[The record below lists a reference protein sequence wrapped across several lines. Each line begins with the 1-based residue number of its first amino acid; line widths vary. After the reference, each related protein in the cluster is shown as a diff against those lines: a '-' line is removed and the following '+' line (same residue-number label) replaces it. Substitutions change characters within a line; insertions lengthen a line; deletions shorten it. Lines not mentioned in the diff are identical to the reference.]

1 MMSRIFITVMFLSS
15 FCFGQ
20 ESKNQEIEKPIRD
33 LFSAMRNAD
42 SELLKSAFAE
52 TAVLQTITKGGVVK
66 TDSMKDFASTIS
78 ASSKGDLDE
87 RIVIESIHVDGELAS
102 VFTPYQFYYKGKFS
116 HCGVNSFQLVKQND
130 KWKIQYVIDTR
141 RKENCE
147 NIK

>member
-1 MMSRIFITVMFLSS
+1 MKRIFIIVVFLSS

-20 ESKNQEIEKPIRD
+20 ESKNKEIEKPIRD
-33 LFSAMRNAD
+33 LFSAMKNAD

-52 TAVLQTITKGGVVK
+52 TAVLQTVTKGGVVK
-66 TDSMKDFASTIS
+66 TDSMKDFVSTIS
-78 ASSKGDLDE
+78 TSSKGDLDE
-87 RIVIESIHVDGELAS
+87 RIIIESIHVDGELAT

-116 HCGVNSFQLVKQND
+116 HCGANSFQLVKQND